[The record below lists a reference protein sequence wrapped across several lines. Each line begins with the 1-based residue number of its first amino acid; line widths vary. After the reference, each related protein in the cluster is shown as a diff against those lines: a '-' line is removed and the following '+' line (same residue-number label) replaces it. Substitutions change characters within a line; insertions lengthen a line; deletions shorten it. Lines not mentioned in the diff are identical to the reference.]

1 MKLTTILIT
10 LIALLTLSITA
21 YADEKITTAK
31 LKELATTDREPR
43 QHTTYLSKD
52 GKVRYSV
59 YDVHLDDGTVEMRTK
74 KSYLPAVTDGV
85 NHDKTSKFRI
95 PPSAKKMAKWFAK
108 GANHAMFLSMIIDVL
123 GDGVDYVLD
132 PRNNSVQYKEKGNY
146 KVGEYYGATAQEA
159 CQKYFNYVASL
170 YEDGYADR
178 VVATGNNCLVYGGKR
193 KFNGNVLASITE
205 IVKSETKV
213 MNDEEFAQA
222 VIELAKA
229 DNAKAKK
236 VVLDVAKQAVSDGDY
251 DKEIQKAVDELNADE
266 TKDDTQDNQDNTSD
280 SSNASSSDS
289 TNTDSQDD
297 TQATPKNQNETDN
310 DGGKEKDKFELPGFC
325 DWATKVCEFIDW
337 MKEPPPSDELP
348 KQVPKATIS
357 DVGDLGS
364 VDRYRQRI
372 NFDGQCPT
380 GTLSFEVKSVAYS
393 YQIPYHHFCSLLEQL
408 RPWLLAFT
416 YLSTAFFVVRSL

>member
-1 MKLTTILIT
+1 MKIITILIT

-21 YADEKITTAK
+21 HADEI
-31 LKELATTDREPR
+31 ER
-43 QHTTYLSKD
+43 QRIVDAVKQHGIDEKGYLSGDGKSRYFATYDFGKD
-52 GKVRYSV
+52 GGVDLKF
-59 YDVHLDDGTVEMRTK
+59 K

-95 PPSAKKMAKWFAK
+95 PPSARKTAKYFAK

-123 GDGVDYVLD
+123 GEGVDYVLD
-132 PRNNSVQYKEKGNY
+132 PKNNSIQYKNNKYDCRLDDKKFSSIEAVNKYHCEVLNKQKALGTRTNDNY
-146 KVGEYYGATAQEA
+146 LYYSDCSNTYTVFS
-159 CQKYFNYVASL
+159 C
-170 YEDGYADR
+170 
-178 VVATGNNCLVYGGKR
+178 T
-193 KFNGNVLASITE
+193 VLQQ
-205 IVKSETKV
+205 ETKV

-236 VVLDVAKQAVSDGDY
+236 VMIDVAKQAVSDGDY

-297 TQATPKNQNETDN
+297 TQATPKPSDAQTDN
-310 DGGKEKDKFELPGFC
+310 NDGNDKDKFELPAFC

-337 MKEPPPSDELP
+337 TQTDDNDKDTELDIPEPKTP
-348 KQVPKATIS
+348 TI
-357 DVGDLGS
+357 DTNI
-364 VDRYRQRI
+364 RF
-372 NFDGQCPT
+372 NGQCPADMIIS
-380 GTLSFEVKSVAYS
+380 GNIFGQQISFTLFEWAKFCEILAMIKPIIIAMASYGAFKIVGGVNVAD
-393 YQIPYHHFCSLLEQL
+393 
-408 RPWLLAFT
+408 
-416 YLSTAFFVVRSL
+416 